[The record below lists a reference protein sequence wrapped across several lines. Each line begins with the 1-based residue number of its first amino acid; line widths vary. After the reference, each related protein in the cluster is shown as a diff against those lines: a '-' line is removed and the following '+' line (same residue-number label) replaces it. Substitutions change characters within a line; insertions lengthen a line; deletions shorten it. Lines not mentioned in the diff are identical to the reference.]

1 MVIKMDFDKIDKKI
15 RNSRKEWMFP
25 LGVLF
30 IVMAGI
36 IFLRNLVLI
45 TTELGFE
52 FFVDNFSNS
61 EITNE
66 KFVIIMIIIGI
77 VLIYFGKIKRKNFY
91 NEI

>member
-1 MVIKMDFDKIDKKI
+1 
-15 RNSRKEWMFP
+15 MFP